1 MLPYPKKGNGEVI
14 FGQAFNI
21 QGMVSIIGTM
31 HPYYLYMSES
41 LVTVT
46 VKLFAA
52 YQEAYGVP
60 ELVLKFPPQTPVST
74 VLNTLITQ
82 HPELEQ
88 WRNLTRFG
96 INLEFVEPD
105 AVVQDGDE
113 VVLIPPVSGG

>member
-1 MLPYPKKGNGEVI
+1 
-14 FGQAFNI
+14 
-21 QGMVSIIGTM
+21 
-31 HPYYLYMSES
+31 MSET

-52 YQEAYGVP
+52 YQEAYGSS
-60 ELVLKFPPQTPVST
+60 ELVLELPPQTPVST
-74 VLNTLITQ
+74 VLDTLIAQ

-96 INLEFVEPD
+96 INLQFVEPD
-105 AVVQDGDE
+105 TLLQDGDE